1 MTSRFRI
8 AAALAA
14 VALSIAVQST
24 QAQDWPNRPIRIIV
38 GFGAGGGTDIAAR
51 IIAEHLSK
59 ALGQPVVVENRVGA
73 GGNTAAE
80 QVARSAKDGYTALM
94 MSNAHVIAPAMYK
107 SLRYDSVN
115 DFQMVS
121 MVGTAGLMLVTAP
134 DFPAQDVKGLIAHA
148 KKNPGKLNFGSPGVG
163 TTQHFASEFLKQ
175 MAGLDILHV
184 PYKSTPATLT
194 GLIAGETQMV
204 IELIQTVQGQVQAGK
219 MRAIGVTS
227 PQRFPTV
234 PDIPTLAETGL
245 PGYDVTSWYG
255 LAFAAGTPAP
265 IVEKTNKAMR
275 ELLATDARARADR
288 QGRRAAEVIDAGGAA
303 QTHRFRDRSL
313 EGRSREGQ
321 DRTAMTMNPSWPGLS
336 RPSTS

>member
-1 MTSRFRI
+1 MTKRFGFGTVL
-8 AAALAA
+8 ALL
-14 VALSIAVQST
+14 ALSLSALSSR
-24 QAQDWPNRPIRIIV
+24 AQDWPNRPIRIIV

-51 IIAEHLSK
+51 IIAEHLQK
-59 ALGQPVVVENRVGA
+59 ALGQPVVVENRVGG

-80 QVARSAKDGYTALM
+80 AVARGPKDGYTALM

-115 DFQMVS
+115 DFDMVS

-163 TTQHFASEFLKQ
+163 TTQHFAVEFFKQ
-175 MAGLDILHV
+175 MAGLDIQHV

-227 PQRFPTV
+227 AQRFPTV

-255 LAFAAGTPAP
+255 LAFAAGTPAA
-265 IVEKTNKAMR
+265 IVDKTNKAMR
-275 ELLATDARARADR
+275 EFLATDAVKAQVTKVGALPKSSTPEDLRAHIVSEIDR
-288 QGRRAAEVIDAGGAA
+288 WKAV
-303 QTHRFRDRSL
+303 
-313 EGRSREGQ
+313 REKANIEQ
-321 DRTAMTMNPSWPGLS
+321 Q
-336 RPSTS
+336 

>member
-1 MTSRFRI
+1 MTGRFSV
-8 AAALAA
+8 AAAFA
-14 VALSIAVQST
+14 VAALSVVSIPSH
-24 QAQDWPNRPIRIIV
+24 AQEWPNRPIRIIV

-59 ALGQPVVVENRVGA
+59 SLGQPVVVENRVGG

-80 QVARSAKDGYTALM
+80 AVARGPKDGYTALM

-107 SLRYDSVN
+107 SLRYHSVK
-115 DFQMVS
+115 DFEMVS

-134 DFPAQDVKGLIAHA
+134 DFPAKDVKGLVAHA

-163 TTQHFASEFLKQ
+163 TTQHFAVEFLKQ
-175 MAGLDILHV
+175 MAGLDIQHV

-194 GLIAGETQMV
+194 GLIGGETQMV

-255 LAFAAGTPAP
+255 LAFAAGTPAA
-265 IVEKTNKAMR
+265 IVDKTNKATR
-275 ELLATDARARADR
+275 EFLATDAVRAQITKVGALPKSSTPQELRAHIVSEIDR
-288 QGRRAAEVIDAGGAA
+288 WKAV
-303 QTHRFRDRSL
+303 
-313 EGRSREGQ
+313 REKAKIEQ
-321 DRTAMTMNPSWPGLS
+321 Q
-336 RPSTS
+336 